1 MAINRTALFSTTRAV
16 LALLPKAPFSW
27 FGGVGASVRVHAR
40 RRPNAP
46 ALRDLNRT
54 ITWEEL
60 CTAVDRVA
68 NYWSD
73 RGLKAG
79 ETVALLT
86 GNHLET
92 IVHQLGLCRMGAVSA
107 MVNPELR
114 GRPLEH
120 VLRACQ
126 ARGLVVDGARVQTA
140 LDLDFGGSLGTS
152 LLCGHEDAPAVHGL
166 PDLKSALASMPAY
179 RANQP
184 FVGGLVRDADL
195 FTYLFT
201 SGTTGLSKAA
211 RIRQRRFLLS
221 GAGFHSMAAWLSPD
235 DVIFT
240 PLPISHAS
248 AQLVGLSTAL
258 ATGACFALTQGFS
271 ASRYFSDASALGAT
285 VGLYVGEVCR
295 YLLASPPHE
304 REREHGIHTFMGNGL
319 RRDVWTPFQERFG
332 LGRILEFYGATEG
345 NLVLINRDGKVGSCG
360 RPLPV
365 LVGPLNGAALVR
377 HDVESGEVV
386 RGPDGFAVP
395 CAPDEVGEL
404 VGRIGRLPNEK
415 FDGYADPEAQ
425 ASKVL
430 HDVFRRGDA
439 YFRTGDL
446 LSRDADGDYFFVDRI
461 GDTFRWKGE
470 NISTQEVA
478 EALVGQSGV
487 EFCVVYG
494 VSVPGY
500 EGRAGMAAVLCL
512 TSGFDGAAFFQ
523 ATLALPPSARP
534 VFVRVCADLD
544 TTGTMKFKKF
554 ELQQRG
560 FEANAL
566 APVYVRDDAAKVY
579 SPLDAGRR
587 AAIGEGRVRL

>member
-1 MAINRTALFSTTRAV
+1 M
-16 LALLPKAPFSW
+16 
-27 FGGVGASVRVHAR
+27 
-40 RRPNAP
+40 
-46 ALRDLNRT
+46 
-54 ITWEEL
+54 
-60 CTAVDRVA
+60 
-68 NYWSD
+68 
-73 RGLKAG
+73 
-79 ETVALLT
+79 
-86 GNHLET
+86 
-92 IVHQLGLCRMGAVSA
+92 
-107 MVNPELR
+107 
-114 GRPLEH
+114 
-120 VLRACQ
+120 
-126 ARGLVVDGARVQTA
+126 
-140 LDLDFGGSLGTS
+140 
-152 LLCGHEDAPAVHGL
+152 
-166 PDLKSALASMPAY
+166 
-179 RANQP
+179 
-184 FVGGLVRDADL
+184 
-195 FTYLFT
+195 
-201 SGTTGLSKAA
+201 
-211 RIRQRRFLLS
+211 
-221 GAGFHSMAAWLSPD
+221 
-235 DVIFT
+235 
-240 PLPISHAS
+240 
-248 AQLVGLSTAL
+248 
-258 ATGACFALTQGFS
+258 
-271 ASRYFSDASALGAT
+271 
-285 VGLYVGEVCR
+285 
-295 YLLASPPHE
+295 
-304 REREHGIHTFMGNGL
+304 
-319 RRDVWTPFQERFG
+319 
-332 LGRILEFYGATEG
+332 
-345 NLVLINRDGKVGSCG
+345 
-360 RPLPV
+360 
-365 LVGPLNGAALVR
+365 
-377 HDVESGEVV
+377 ESGEVV

-554 ELQQRG
+554 ELQQQG